1 MKSVGKKLCW
11 QYLIAIAIA
20 AVPLQTMAQSNEKI
34 VNVFNWADY
43 IGTDTVKNFEKEYG
57 IKVNYDEYESSEMV
71 EAKLLSGRTG
81 YDVVVH
87 SSMYSKRL
95 FPLNIFQKLDKT
107 KLTNWKLLDPKLM
120 AILATF
126 DPGNNFMAPY
136 SWGSTG
142 IAYNVDMILERMPDA
157 PLDSGAMLFDPEV
170 VSKFEDC
177 GVSLLD
183 SPTDVIPIALVYL
196 GYADN
201 TRNPEAIQAA
211 EDLLLSVRPY
221 IRKFTSTTFLND
233 LPNGDLCVSM
243 SWAGDYATA
252 SARAE
257 EVGSDINLAYFVP
270 KEGSLLWVDTIII
283 PDDAPHTENAY
294 LFLDYLYR
302 PEVMAD
308 FVNLTHYASPIPAA
322 NAFIDEKVLNDPAIY
337 PTPEIMERLF
347 LTEVD
352 SPKYQRQKTRV
363 FTRAKS
369 GLTY

>member
-1 MKSVGKKLCW
+1 
-11 QYLIAIAIA
+11 
-20 AVPLQTMAQSNEKI
+20 
-34 VNVFNWADY
+34 
-43 IGTDTVKNFEKEYG
+43 
-57 IKVNYDEYESSEMV
+57 
-71 EAKLLSGRTG
+71 
-81 YDVVVH
+81 
-87 SSMYSKRL
+87 
-95 FPLNIFQKLDKT
+95 
-107 KLTNWKLLDPKLM
+107 
-120 AILATF
+120 
-126 DPGNNFMAPY
+126 
-136 SWGSTG
+136 
-142 IAYNVDMILERMPDA
+142 
-157 PLDSGAMLFDPEV
+157 MLFDPEV

-201 TRNPEAIQAA
+201 TRNPEEIQAA

>member
-1 MKSVGKKLCW
+1 
-11 QYLIAIAIA
+11 
-20 AVPLQTMAQSNEKI
+20 
-34 VNVFNWADY
+34 
-43 IGTDTVKNFEKEYG
+43 
-57 IKVNYDEYESSEMV
+57 
-71 EAKLLSGRTG
+71 
-81 YDVVVH
+81 
-87 SSMYSKRL
+87 
-95 FPLNIFQKLDKT
+95 
-107 KLTNWKLLDPKLM
+107 
-120 AILATF
+120 
-126 DPGNNFMAPY
+126 
-136 SWGSTG
+136 
-142 IAYNVDMILERMPDA
+142 MILERMPDA

-177 GVSLLD
+177 GVSILD

-201 TRNPEAIQAA
+201 SRDPKEIQAA

-221 IRKFTSTTFLND
+221 IKKFTSTTYLND

-243 SWAGDYATA
+243 RWAGDYATA

-283 PDDAPHTENAY
+283 PDEAPHTENAY

-322 NAFIDEKVLNDPAIY
+322 NAFIDEKILNDPAIY

-352 SPKYQRQKTRV
+352 PPKYQRKKTRV

>member
-1 MKSVGKKLCW
+1 MKYLDKKHCW
-11 QYLIAIAIA
+11 KYLIAIAIA
-20 AVPLQTMAQSNEKI
+20 AVSLQTMAKSNEKI

-81 YDVVVH
+81 YDIVMH

-120 AILATF
+120 AILDTF
-126 DPGNNFMAPY
+126 DPGNNFMVPY

-170 VSKFEDC
+170 VSKFKDC
-177 GVSLLD
+177 GVSILD

-201 TRNPEAIQAA
+201 TRNPEEIQAA

-270 KEGSLLWVDTIII
+270 KEGSLLWVDIIII

-294 LFLDYLYR
+294 LFLDYLLR

-322 NAFIDEKVLNDPAIY
+322 NAFIDEKILNDPAIY

-352 SPKYQRQKTRV
+352 PPKYQRQKTRV

>member
-1 MKSVGKKLCW
+1 
-11 QYLIAIAIA
+11 LIAESDDQ
-20 AVPLQTMAQSNEKI
+20 V

-43 IGTDTVKNFEKEYG
+43 IGTDTVENFEKEYG

-81 YDVVVH
+81 YDIVVH

-142 IAYNVDMILERMPDA
+142 IAYNVDMVLERLPDA

-201 TRNPEAIQAA
+201 TRDPKAIQAA

-322 NAFIDEKVLNDPAIY
+322 NVFIDEKVLNDPAIY
-337 PTPEIMERLF
+337 PTPEIMETLF

-352 SPKYQRQKTRV
+352 LPKYQRQKTRV

>member
-1 MKSVGKKLCW
+1 MKHLIKQLGLGLIVSLMVFALPIA
-11 QYLIAIAIA
+11 LIAKSDDQ
-20 AVPLQTMAQSNEKI
+20 V

-43 IGTDTVKNFEKEYG
+43 IGSETIANFEKEYG

-71 EAKLLSGRTG
+71 EAKLLTGNTG
-81 YDVVVH
+81 YDIVVH

-95 FPLNIFQKLDKT
+95 FPLKIFQRLDKT
-107 KLTNWKLLDPKLM
+107 KLTNWKLIDPKLM
-120 AILATF
+120 TILDKF

-142 IAYNVDMILERMPDA
+142 VAYNVDMVLERLPDA
-157 PLDSGAMLFDPEV
+157 PLHSAAMLFDPEV

-183 SPTDVIPIALVYL
+183 SPTDVVPQALVYL

-201 TRNPEAIQAA
+201 TRDPKAIQEA

-221 IRKFTSTTFLND
+221 IKKFTSTTFLND

-257 EVGSDINLAYFVP
+257 EVGADINLAYRVP
-270 KEGSLLWVDTIII
+270 IEGSLMWFDIIII

-294 LFLDYLYR
+294 LFLDYLLR
-302 PEVMAD
+302 PEVTAD
-308 FVNLTHYASPIPAA
+308 FVNITHYASPIPAA
-322 NAFIDEKVLNDPAIY
+322 NEFIDEKILNNPAIY
-337 PTPEIMERLF
+337 PTPEIMKRLY

-352 SPKYQRQKTRV
+352 PPKYQRQKTRV
-363 FTRAKS
+363 FTRAKT
-369 GLTY
+369 GLKN

>member
-1 MKSVGKKLCW
+1 MEYLDKKHCW
-11 QYLIAIAIA
+11 KYLIAIAIA

-43 IGTDTVKNFEKEYG
+43 IGSDTVKNFEKEYG

-81 YDVVVH
+81 YDIVVH

-201 TRNPEAIQAA
+201 TRNPEEIQAA